1 MLAVLRKIGAANT
14 GGDQVPQED
23 SIAGKDPRLGKLLD
37 GIVRLAAGDLDARME
52 VSDARD
58 EIDAVIMGT
67 NLLAEDLQIAYAE
80 LEQRVAARTRQLH
93 EAHREMQH
101 MAMTDSLTG
110 LSNRSAFTAA
120 LTDAQEKAAAQGQ
133 RPAILL
139 LDMDGFK
146 GINDSLG
153 HTIGDKVLETV
164 AGRITGA
171 VRDED
176 IVARMGGDEFAI
188 LLHDVTPAI
197 AASIGNRVLA
207 AVDGILEIEGHHVRC
222 GASMGL
228 RMAAP
233 GQSAQEIM
241 MEADIAMYESK
252 AEGRGRLKSF
262 QPAMLHARQL
272 RNQLVNELKEAIA
285 GNQLV
290 LFYQPIVRLDTRE
303 IEGVEALVRWN
314 HPTRGMVM
322 PDEFIPIA
330 EETGLISDLGGWVL
344 RTAVE
349 QLQRWRNDPL
359 TAHHNFNMRIN
370 VSAADL
376 QRLEFVEDVR
386 DALSTAKLDPTLLVL
401 ELTESAVIQGN
412 DLDRYTLSSLER
424 LGVGMEIDDFGTGYS
439 SIDYLRRLPVHAV
452 KVDRSLLSAL
462 GSDPAQPAL
471 LAAVLQ
477 LIRACG
483 LGAVWEG
490 IETGDQARYLL
501 SIGCTSGQGY
511 YFSRPL
517 SEEVLTE
524 QLRHHK
530 TWPVAD

>member
-1 MLAVLRKIGAANT
+1 MSEGKS
-14 GGDQVPQED
+14 E
-23 SIAGKDPRLGKLLD
+23 AGNDPRLGLLLE
-37 GIVRLAAGDLDARME
+37 GIIKLAAGDLEARIE
-52 VSDARD
+52 ISDARD

-67 NLLAEDLQIAYAE
+67 NLLAEDLQIIYAE
-80 LEQRVAARTRQLH
+80 LEERVAARTKQLH

-110 LSNRSAFTAA
+110 LNNRSAFTSA
-120 LTDAQEKAAAQGQ
+120 LTDAQERARAGGQ
-133 RPAILL
+133 RPGILL
-139 LDMDGFK
+139 LDMNGFK

-153 HTIGDKVLETV
+153 HTIGDRVLEIV
-164 AGRITGA
+164 AQRISGA
-171 VRDED
+171 VREGDM
-176 IVARMGGDEFAI
+176 VARMGGDEFAI
-188 LLHDVTPAI
+188 LLRDVTPAI
-197 AASIGNRVLA
+197 ANSIGNRVLA
-207 AVDGILEIEGHHVRC
+207 AVDGIMEIEGHHLRC

-228 RMAAP
+228 RMAQP
-233 GQSAQEIM
+233 DQTAQVLM

-252 AEGRGRLKSF
+252 AEGRGRLKMF
-262 QPAMLHARQL
+262 KPEMLQARQL
-272 RNQLVNELKEAIA
+272 RNQLISELKEAIS
-285 GNQLV
+285 GSQLV
-290 LFYQPIVRLDTRE
+290 LFYQPIIRLDTRG

-314 HPTRGMVM
+314 HPTRGLVM

-330 EETGLISDLGGWVL
+330 EETGMISDLGGWVL

-359 TAHHNFNMRIN
+359 TAHHDFNMRIN

-386 DALSTAKLDPTLLVL
+386 DALSAAGLDPSMLVL

-412 DLDRYTLSSLER
+412 DLDRYTLKALER

-462 GSDPAQPAL
+462 GSDPSQPAL

-490 IETGDQARYLL
+490 IESEDQAQYLL

-517 SEEVLTE
+517 PEAQLTE
-524 QLRHHK
+524 QLKHHK
-530 TWPVAD
+530 AWPVQD

>member
-1 MLAVLRKIGAANT
+1 MSEENSNAA
-14 GGDQVPQED
+14 
-23 SIAGKDPRLGKLLD
+23 SDPRLGLLLD
-37 GIVRLAAGDLDARME
+37 GIVRLAAGDLHTRIE
-52 VSDARD
+52 ISDARD

-67 NLLAEDLQIAYAE
+67 NLLAEDLQIVYEE

-101 MAMTDSLTG
+101 MAMTDPLTG
-110 LSNRSAFTAA
+110 LHNRSAFSAA
-120 LTDAQEKAAAQGQ
+120 LAESQGREPNGNQ

-139 LDMDGFK
+139 MDMNGFK
-146 GINDSLG
+146 GVNDSLG
-153 HTIGDKVLETV
+153 HTFGDKVLVTV
-164 AGRITGA
+164 AARISSA
-171 VRDED
+171 VREED
-176 IVARMGGDEFAI
+176 MVARMGGDEFAI
-188 LLHDVTPAI
+188 LLQDVTAAK
-197 AASIGNRVLA
+197 AASIGNRILA
-207 AVDGILEIEGHHVRC
+207 AMDGPMEIEGQYVRC

-228 RMAAP
+228 RMADP
-233 GQSAQEIM
+233 GKTAEELM

-252 AEGRGRLKSF
+252 ADGRGKLKVFDSD
-262 QPAMLHARQL
+262 MLLARQL
-272 RNQLVNELKEAIA
+272 RNQLVGELKEAIA
-285 GNQLV
+285 GSQLV
-290 LFYQPIVRLDTRE
+290 LHYQPIIRLDTRG

-314 HPTRGMVM
+314 HPTRGMIM

-330 EETGLISDLGGWVL
+330 EETGMISDLGGWVL

-349 QLQRWRNDPL
+349 QLQRWRSDPL
-359 TAHHNFNMRIN
+359 TGRHDFNMRIN

-386 DALSTAKLDPTLLVL
+386 EALTSAGLDPSLLVL

-412 DLDRYTLSSLER
+412 DLDRYTLNSLRR
-424 LGVGMEIDDFGTGYS
+424 LGVEMEIDDFGTGYS

-452 KVDRSLLSAL
+452 KVDRTLLSAL

-490 IETGDQARYLL
+490 IETAEQADFLL

-517 SEEVLTE
+517 PEAQLTE
-524 QLRHHK
+524 QLKHHK
-530 TWPVAD
+530 TWPIQD

>member
-1 MLAVLRKIGAANT
+1 MPEENSNDAT
-14 GGDQVPQED
+14 
-23 SIAGKDPRLGKLLD
+23 DPRLGLLLD
-37 GIVRLAAGDLDARME
+37 GIVRLAAGDLNTRIE
-52 VSDARD
+52 ISDARD

-67 NLLAEDLQIAYAE
+67 NLLAEDLQIIYEE

-101 MAMTDSLTG
+101 MAMTDPLTG
-110 LSNRSAFTAA
+110 LHNRSAFSAA
-120 LTDAQEKAAAQGQ
+120 LAEAQDRGPNGNQ
-133 RPAILL
+133 RPGILL
-139 LDMDGFK
+139 MDMDGFK
-146 GINDSLG
+146 GVNDSLG

-164 AGRITGA
+164 AARISAA
-171 VRDED
+171 VREED
-176 IVARMGGDEFAI
+176 MVARMGGDEFAI
-188 LLHDVTPAI
+188 LLQDVTPAK
-197 AASIGNRVLA
+197 AASIGNRILA
-207 AVDGILEIEGHHVRC
+207 ALDGTMEIDGQHVRC

-228 RMAAP
+228 RMADP
-233 GQSAQEIM
+233 GKSAEELM

-252 AEGRGRLKSF
+252 ADGRGKLKVF
-262 QPAMLHARQL
+262 DADMLLARQL
-272 RNQLVNELKEAIA
+272 RNQLVGELKEAIA
-285 GNQLV
+285 GSQLV
-290 LFYQPIVRLDTRE
+290 LYYQPIIRLDTRG

-314 HPTRGMVM
+314 HPTRGMIM

-330 EETGLISDLGGWVL
+330 EETGMISDLGGWVL

-349 QLQRWRNDPL
+349 QLQRWRSDPL
-359 TAHHNFNMRIN
+359 TGRHDFNMRIN
-370 VSAADL
+370 VSAPDL

-386 DALSTAKLDPTLLVL
+386 EALASAGLDPSLLVL

-412 DLDRYTLSSLER
+412 DLDRYTLNSLRR
-424 LGVGMEIDDFGTGYS
+424 LGIEMEIDDFGTGYS

-452 KVDRSLLSAL
+452 KVDRTLLSAL

-490 IETGDQARYLL
+490 IETSEQADFLL

-517 SEEVLTE
+517 PEAQLTE
-524 QLRHHK
+524 QLKHHK
-530 TWPVAD
+530 TWPIQD